1 MADLSP
7 NHGEVLAIA
16 WLTACSDGPTFGGH
30 ISNGGLSM
38 NRTRAL
44 IVSLAVGL
52 AAIAGVFALGHT
64 VSLGNHAH
72 ATTNRQVAQRTTQLN
87 RYEASLRRALAQKP
101 PALPPVPESASASAS
116 MRSAAPTRVVYHRPP
131 PVVVIKHR
139 AGGESE
145 AEFEGAEAD
154 D

>member
-1 MADLSP
+1 
-7 NHGEVLAIA
+7 
-16 WLTACSDGPTFGGH
+16 
-30 ISNGGLSM
+30 M

-52 AAIAGVFALGHT
+52 TAIAGVFALSHT
-64 VSLGNHAH
+64 LTLGNQAH
-72 ATTNRQVAQRTTQLN
+72 ATTNHQVARRTAQLN

-101 PALPPVPESASASAS
+101 PALPPVPAAGTASAPLQSAVS
-116 MRSAAPTRVVYHRPP
+116 APLQSAAPVRVVYHRPP

-139 AGGESE
+139 AGGEHESE
-145 AEFEGAEAD
+145 LEGAGAD